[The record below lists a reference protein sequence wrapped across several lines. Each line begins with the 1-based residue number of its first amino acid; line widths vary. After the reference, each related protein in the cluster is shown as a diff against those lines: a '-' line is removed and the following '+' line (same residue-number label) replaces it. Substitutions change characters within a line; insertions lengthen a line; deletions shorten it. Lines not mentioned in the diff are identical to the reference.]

1 MGFLSA
7 SLSFTRYLPVGD
19 VPESLWREIPER
31 LRKNAFQDIDHTAD
45 ERSFGWS
52 CFDDWLDTEWKAAP
66 PEKGNYL
73 VWLLRLETR
82 RVPPAVFKKH
92 VEIAIREYKASI
104 KDDEKRFVSK
114 ARKKEIKEQV
124 ALRLRARMLPIPAVF
139 DVVWDMQSR
148 TVYLGSTNT
157 KVRQLFED
165 CFQQSF
171 ELQLE
176 PQTPFYLAGRMLGEE
191 AVSRLEN
198 LEPSDFAG

>member
-7 SLSFTRYLPVGD
+7 SASFTRYLPTSD
-19 VPESLWREIPER
+19 VPENLWRELPD
-31 LRKNAFQDIDHTAD
+31 LLKKFAFRDIDHTAD

-66 PEKGNYL
+66 PEKGHY
-73 VWLLRLETR
+73 VAWFLRLETR

-92 VEIAIREYKASI
+92 VEIALREYKAAI

-124 ALRLRARMLPIPAVF
+124 ELRLRARMLPIPAVF
-139 DVVWDMQSR
+139 DVVWDMR
-148 TVYLGSTNT
+148 TRVVYFGSTNA
-157 KVRQLFED
+157 KACQLFQDYFKDTFDLE
-165 CFQQSF
+165 
-171 ELQLE
+171 LE
-176 PQTPFYLAGRMLGEE
+176 PQTPFHLAGRMLGEE

-198 LEPSDFAG
+198 LEASSFTG